1 MSEAVDI
8 SVYVGDYNPEWKKL
22 LKTLK
27 SIVYQKGVRFEIII
41 GDDGSK
47 NDLFPKIEDF
57 FRQVGFKNYKLVK
70 SKENHGTVLNGM
82 QMKKFVQ
89 GKYIKPIS
97 AGDLLYEDD
106 SLKRVFEYSE
116 RNRASVV
123 FGDAVF
129 YNDDNGFQVFK
140 HFHNPRI
147 TGVYNNDCVSRML
160 KLHYFLLGDGI
171 SGAALFAR
179 SDIYG
184 KYLEMIA
191 GKVKYAEDYMIRIMI
206 LDEVRIHY
214 YKHPFIW
221 YEFGTGISTVASDFW
236 KDKLRE
242 DDEACEA
249 VVKDRLINN
258 LKNNKNTFDWKYL
271 KLMNSHAKGKMKL
284 IKGEFLYPELIFAW
298 LRSKLFSEYTPTDVD
313 KSFYD
318 RVSKE

>member
-1 MSEAVDI
+1 M
-8 SVYVGDYNPEWKKL
+8 
-22 LKTLK
+22 
-27 SIVYQKGVRFEIII
+27 
-41 GDDGSK
+41 
-47 NDLFPKIEDF
+47 
-57 FRQVGFKNYKLVK
+57 
-70 SKENHGTVLNGM
+70 NGM
-82 QMKKFVQ
+82 QMKKFVH

-97 AGDLLYEDD
+97 AGDLLYEEN
-106 SLKRVFEYSE
+106 SLKRLFEYSE
-116 RNRASVV
+116 RNKSSVV

-129 YNDDNGFQVFK
+129 YNDDNGFKIIK

-147 TGVYNNDCVSRML
+147 TGVYNTENVSRML
-160 KLHYFLLGDGI
+160 KLHYLLLSDGI

-214 YKHPFIW
+214 YKHPIIW
-221 YEFGTGISTVASDFW
+221 YEFGTGISTAASDFW
-236 KDKLRE
+236 TEKLRE

-249 VVKDRLINN
+249 VVKDRLVHY
-258 LKNNKNTFDWKYL
+258 LKDNKNAFDQKYL
-271 KLMNSHAKGKMKL
+271 KLMNSHAKGKMRL

-298 LRSKLFSEYTPTDVD
+298 LRNKLFGEYTPTDVD

>member
-1 MSEAVDI
+1 MSESVEI
-8 SVYVGDYNPEWKKL
+8 SVCVGNYNPDWKKL

-47 NDLFPKIEDF
+47 NDLFPQIEEF
-57 FRQVGFKNYKLVK
+57 FRQVGFRNYKLVK
-70 SKENHGTVLNGM
+70 SQENHGTVMNGM
-82 QMKKFVQ
+82 QMKTFVH

-97 AGDLLYEDD
+97 AGDLFYKDD
-106 SLKRVFEYSE
+106 SLKRLLEFSE
-116 RNRASVV
+116 KNRASVV

-129 YNDDNGFQVFK
+129 YNDDNGFKIIK

-147 TGVYNNDCVSRML
+147 TGVYNTEHVSRML
-160 KLHYFLLGDGI
+160 KLHYLLLSDGI
-171 SGAALFAR
+171 SGAAIFAR

-214 YKHPFIW
+214 YKHPIIW

-236 KDKLRE
+236 KEKLRE

-271 KLMNSHAKGKMKL
+271 KLMNSHAKGKIRL

-298 LRSKLFSEYTPTDVD
+298 LRNKLFGEYTPTDVD
-313 KSFYD
+313 RSFYD

>member
-1 MSEAVDI
+1 MSESVDI
-8 SVYVGDYNPEWKKL
+8 SVCVGNYNPDWKKL
-22 LKTLK
+22 LKTLR

-47 NDLFPKIEDF
+47 NDLFPEIENF
-57 FRQVGFKNYKLVK
+57 FRQIGFKNYKLAK
-70 SKENHGTVLNGM
+70 SEENHGTVMNGM
-82 QMKKFVQ
+82 QMKEFVH

-97 AGDLLYEDD
+97 AGDLLYKDD
-106 SLKRVFEYSE
+106 SLKCLLEFSE
-116 RNRASVV
+116 KNRASVV

-129 YNDDNGFQVFK
+129 YNDDNEFKIIK

-147 TGVYNNDCVSRML
+147 TGVYNTENVSQML
-160 KLHYFLLGDGI
+160 KLHYLLLSDGI
-171 SGAALFAR
+171 SGAAIFAR

-214 YKHPFIW
+214 YKHPIIW
-221 YEFGTGISTVASDFW
+221 YEFGTGISTIASDFW
-236 KDKLRE
+236 KEKLRE

-249 VVKDRLINN
+249 VVKDRLVNY
-258 LKNNKNTFDWKYL
+258 LKDNKNAFDQKYL
-271 KLMNSHAKGKMKL
+271 KLMNSHVKGKMRL
-284 IKGEFLYPELIFAW
+284 IKGEFLFPELIFAW
-298 LRSKLFSEYTPTDVD
+298 LRNKLFGEYTPTDVD